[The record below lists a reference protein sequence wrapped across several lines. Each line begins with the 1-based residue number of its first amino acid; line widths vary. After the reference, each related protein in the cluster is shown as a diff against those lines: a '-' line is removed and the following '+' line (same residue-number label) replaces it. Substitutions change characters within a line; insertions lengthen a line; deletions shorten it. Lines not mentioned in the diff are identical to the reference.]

1 MARGDDEFVEFATAS
16 SARLQHVAYLL
27 IGDRHEAE
35 DAAQTALVRTYAA
48 WQRVRRRDAYAYA
61 RTVLANLVTDR
72 WRRPYREYATEE
84 MPEREMP
91 RDLADD
97 VTRRRWLLGML
108 DSLSSRERAVI
119 VMRHYLDLPES
130 EVARELN
137 LSLGTV
143 KSLNFRGLNKLR
155 LAAESPIPVQR
166 SKERSE
172 TGNSTKPD
180 TAAPNTAAPNTG
192 SGARR

>member
-1 MARGDDEFVEFATAS
+1 MARGDEEFVEFATAS
-16 SARLQHVAYLL
+16 AARLQHVAYLL
-27 IGDRHEAE
+27 TGDRHDAE

-84 MPEREMP
+84 MPEREVP
-91 RDLADD
+91 GDLAND
-97 VTRRRWLLGML
+97 VTRRRWLIGML
-108 DSLSSRERAVI
+108 DALSPRERAVI
-119 VMRHYLDLPES
+119 VLRHYLDLPEA
-130 EVARELN
+130 EVARELD

-155 LAAESPIPVQR
+155 LAAETTVPAQR
-166 SKERSE
+166 SDPDQPPGK
-172 TGNSTKPD
+172 TPTVKPPAGNSTAGNM
-180 TAAPNTAAPNTG
+180 THG
-192 SGARR
+192 VRR